1 MILMV
6 CVHAVCIE
14 FIHCHH
20 PQTLPWSLTGVFFLL
35 LNPLPCLLLA
45 PGDDTLL
52 EFTSCAGGA
61 VRGEER
67 ESDYVVQISLCSA
80 STNQDHLVSPFLH
93 SFLYPS
99 CTLCY
104 SFIFFPIYAV
114 FLSGLWLFNVI
125 CLESSLCIGGST
137 DFGVAVGAVN
147 DLQCIHQSGGPR
159 SETFW
164 GAMYVSTLFYLML
177 RP

>member
-1 MILMV
+1 MV

-20 PQTLPWSLTGVFFLL
+20 PQTLPRGLTGVFFLL

-67 ESDYVVQISLCSA
+67 ESDYVVQISPCSA

-99 CTLCY
+99 STLCY
-104 SFIFFPIYAV
+104 SFIFFSPYT
-114 FLSGLWLFNVI
+114 LSSCLGYGYLTLF

-147 DLQCIHQSGGPR
+147 DLQCIRQSAGPR
-159 SETFW
+159 FETFL
-164 GAMYVSTLFYLML
+164 GAMYVSTLLLFFI
-177 RP
+177 